1 MKEYVGSKI
10 DIVRD
15 NTGFGTAKFT
25 QPVLVQK
32 LATEF
37 ELDLGTGTTP
47 KTPAIAGEV
56 LTQGDGNSP
65 LPRDKAKKFCS
76 STATVMYL
84 MQWSQPEVYNATRN

>member
-1 MKEYVGSKI
+1 MCKLEGEMKEYVVSKI

-15 NTGFGTAKFT
+15 NTGLGTAKFT

-47 KTPAIAGEV
+47 
-56 LTQGDGNSP
+56 
-65 LPRDKAKKFCS
+65 
-76 STATVMYL
+76 
-84 MQWSQPEVYNATRN
+84 